1 MFLGNIFLVI
11 LAATASGGEKATGPL
26 QKSSIVAKLQE
37 LEPLP
42 KVHYSWHIERGSRLL
57 EPENSQV
64 VYQLAR
70 ITHAL
75 SVCGEYVTE
84 QQIDGCVYNCARVNM
99 TKPEIPCRIGVNF
112 SPWHRKF
119 DKNLPPTDRGP
130 TYYAEIGFFAERMNN
145 IEKWVAAAN
154 RKYQSNVEVGVLLL
168 DSERFYV
175 KKDDPKWNE
184 GIREVLDV
192 IHKKAAEI
200 FPGASI
206 QWYGRGITRPDGATW
221 RQTGLWTGKEIK
233 SPMSCSLYMLPE
245 QDAMRETF
253 RRTCALADTL
263 GIEEVT
269 PYVALAAGYQRDV
282 IKKLRWENDWDFDLI
297 YSWQLGAELNT
308 PKFAEHPET
317 YAPYNRAKI
326 VVFYPSPF
334 YNEVPSWG
342 KHFIAYVRGAN
353 GIKNIGDL
361 K

>member
-1 MFLGNIFLVI
+1 MTLTRTYCMTVSKIRRENDMSKGYMFLGNVFLVVLTI
-11 LAATASGGEKATGPL
+11 TASGGEKAPVL
-26 QKSSIVAKLQE
+26 LSKSEIAAKLRA
-37 LEPLP
+37 LNPLP

-57 EPENSQV
+57 EPENSQI

-75 SVCGEYVTE
+75 SVKGEVVTE

-130 TYYAEIGFFAERMNN
+130 TYYAEIVFFAERMNN
-145 IEKWVAAAN
+145 IKKWVAAAN

-175 KKDDPKWNE
+175 KKNDQKWNE
-184 GIREVLDV
+184 GMREALDA

-200 FPGASI
+200 FPEAQI

-221 RQTGLWTGKEIK
+221 MQTGLWTNKEIK

-245 QDAMRETF
+245 QDVMRETF
-253 RRTCALADTL
+253 RRTCALADTSVL
-263 GIEEVT
+263 
-269 PYVALAAGYQRDV
+269 
-282 IKKLRWENDWDFDLI
+282 KKLHLM
-297 YSWQLGAELNT
+297 
-308 PKFAEHPET
+308 
-317 YAPYNRAKI
+317 
-326 VVFYPSPF
+326 
-334 YNEVPSWG
+334 
-342 KHFIAYVRGAN
+342 
-353 GIKNIGDL
+353 
-361 K
+361 